1 MPYAHLVGVV
11 SLCKASPMPHRD
23 PLAAMATGLGTT
35 HDMPA
40 SVRAALVALGSQ
52 QHLMR
57 GCALFRQG
65 DPADA
70 LYVVESGLLE
80 VSILSPSGRK
90 LTLNMLRKGTVFGE
104 IAIFDGGLRSATVTA
119 ATPCVLLRIDRQALL
134 EELRDN
140 ARFALDIIRLC
151 VARVRWVSGQLEDHV
166 FQPLTV
172 RLARAPAVFAAH
184 AGRGRRRG
192 HGGGIVTKRA
202 GRTCWGDARGRGQG
216 AFGVESR
223 RSGRAG
229 ARADHHP

>member
-1 MPYAHLVGVV
+1 
-11 SLCKASPMPHRD
+11 MPHRD

-172 RLARAPAVFAAH
+172 RLARRLLYLLRTQGEDDGGATVVALSQSALAEHVGVTREAVAKALSEWKAA
-184 AGRGRRRG
+184 GLVG
-192 HGGGIVTKRA
+192 
-202 GRTCWGDARGRGQG
+202 
-216 AFGVESR
+216 
-223 RSGRAG
+223 AG